1 EGLDIEQRA
10 PRKAGW
16 NVGIRVR
23 APRERAQS
31 VLERQ
36 RPGRREEPHFDQV
49 AAGNVSLRQC
59 LQDLRAGSAS
69 VLCFPHSSFRGF
81 TWKVHSHLS
90 LSNGCGPADGE
101 RLPPSSQPQRSSEGA
116 PLVVDLS
123 APDVVSPAGR
133 CAKRYPTVLTGYAR
147 SR

>member
-1 EGLDIEQRA
+1 
-10 PRKAGW
+10 KAGW

-49 AAGNVSLRQC
+49 AAGKMCLRQS
-59 LQDLRAGSAS
+59 LQDLPAGSSS
-69 VLCFPHSSFRGF
+69 VLCFPHSRFRGLPCE
-81 TWKVHSHLS
+81 VHLHPS
-90 LSNGCGPADGE
+90 LSKECGTADGE